1 MITCLV
7 SFYHWY
13 ALMCYCILFW
23 MRKSQV
29 PALFPND
36 LIIFFSDLFKLFG
49 KTYFLL
55 LYSPEIHSYFFI
67 RSMFC
72 LTWYGD
78 LKRNTKYPFWNSSVT
93 IPSDISRRNLG
104 IVVLEKQASIWGRGG
119 CCTGGGQGSSTVFRI
134 QSTFFILNLIISMI
148 IHNSIIMN

>member
-1 MITCLV
+1 MLIGKDYLHDDNV
-7 SFYHWY
+7 
-13 ALMCYCILFW
+13 ALMFYCILFW

-49 KTYFLL
+49 KTHFLL
-55 LYSPEIHSYFFI
+55 LYSPEIHCYFFI

-72 LTWYGD
+72 LTQYGD

-119 CCTGGGQGSSTVFRI
+119 AVLVGVKEAPQ
-134 QSTFFILNLIISMI
+134 FFEFKVLSLF
-148 IHNSIIMN
+148 